1 MTKFK
6 TCTKCGIE
14 KPIEEFSIRNSS
26 KLDNRQ
32 ARCKECN
39 RSLCKEW
46 RKDHDCNQSRG
57 KDRSYKESQEPSV
70 APNKNSEGLDKGL
83 PINEEYRSL
92 LDVYSDTY
100 LEYILLSNPEIP
112 YT

>member
-14 KPIEEFSIRNSS
+14 KSIEEFSIRNSS

-46 RKDHDCNQSRG
+46 RKDHDCNQSRS
-57 KDRSYKESQEPSV
+57 KDYKSYKESQEPSV
-70 APNKNSEGLDKGL
+70 APKKEKPTQDPYLTQ
-83 PINEEYRSL
+83 EEDYRLL
-92 LDVYSDTY
+92 LDVYG
-100 LEYILLSNPEIP
+100 ENYIDYNDIK
-112 YT
+112 